1 MSDMPNLRRVEI
13 VNDAIEKC
21 ERCPRVS
28 LMKGDQGGIGG
39 KRRMLGL
46 GGLTE
51 TSLTSRLVEKGVIVL
66 IVQQIKSKGEGRGYT
81 GTRTWIYTS

>member
-1 MSDMPNLRRVEI
+1 
-13 VNDAIEKC
+13 
-21 ERCPRVS
+21 
-28 LMKGDQGGIGG
+28 
-39 KRRMLGL
+39 MLGL

-81 GTRTWIYTS
+81 GTRTWIYAS